1 VVSKIPS
8 SGQNRMYAPVSSS
21 SLRSRTRSK
30 PSSAGFAAG
39 ELVTVDAAVAF
50 HLDLQPLGEG
60 VDDADADAAESPET
74 W

>member
-1 VVSKIPS
+1 
-8 SGQNRMYAPVSSS
+8 MYVPVSSS

-30 PSSAGFAAG
+30 PSGGLAAG

-60 VDDADADAAESPET
+60 VDDADADAVESPET